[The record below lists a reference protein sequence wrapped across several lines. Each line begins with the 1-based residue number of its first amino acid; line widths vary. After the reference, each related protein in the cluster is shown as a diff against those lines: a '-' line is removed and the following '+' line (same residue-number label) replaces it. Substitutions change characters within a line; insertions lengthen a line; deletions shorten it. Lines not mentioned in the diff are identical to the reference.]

1 MVGEAHTVTRKPGED
16 PDEPEPL
23 GGHAAERLRQFQKAR
38 GSSGPPEVPAESD
51 DGNGNDGQPGGSAD
65 SESHGPAAGQPGYE
79 DEGQDEEAVPPPE
92 LRRPA
97 RR

>member
-1 MVGEAHTVTRKPGED
+1 VTRKPGAD
-16 PDEPEPL
+16 SDEPEPP

-38 GSSGPPEVPAESD
+38 GSSGPPEVPAESH
-51 DGNGNDGQPGGSAD
+51 DGNGNDGLR
-65 SESHGPAAGQPGYE
+65 PAAGQPGCE

>member
-1 MVGEAHTVTRKPGED
+1 MTRKPGAD
-16 PDEPEPL
+16 SDEPEPP

-38 GSSGPPEVPAESD
+38 GSSGPPEVPAESH
-51 DGNGNDGQPGGSAD
+51 DGTGNDGLRPAVGQPGGSAD
-65 SESHGPAAGQPGYE
+65 SESHDPAAGQPGCE